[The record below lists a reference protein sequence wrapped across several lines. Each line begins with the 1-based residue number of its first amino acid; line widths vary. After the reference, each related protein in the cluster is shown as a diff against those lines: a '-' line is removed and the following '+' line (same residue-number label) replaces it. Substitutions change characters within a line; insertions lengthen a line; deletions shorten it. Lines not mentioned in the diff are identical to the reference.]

1 MHIFHIITTLNK
13 GGAESHLVELC
24 RGLRDRAV
32 ALSVAFLKGDGYWA
46 PALNEMGVHTID
58 LGARGYADPSAIRR
72 LMRLIDAAE
81 PDILHAHMPPGEL
94 YLNFA
99 VRLGAPR
106 PCVISKHV
114 DRHPFYGGPGEA
126 RLERFCASPAREVI
140 CISQA
145 VNAYFAERWPEKLR
159 RKLTT
164 VRYGLKPMGDTET
177 AGLSA
182 DASALRAEWGVSSAE
197 ILFGI
202 AARLVEQKSIDTLLR
217 AFARLRAKS
226 EVPIKLAIVGHG
238 PLEAGLRSL
247 AAELGIADRVIWAG
261 FRTDIPVVMR
271 AFDVFTLSSIYE
283 GFGLVLL
290 EAMEASSPIVASG
303 ISAIPEI
310 VIDGH
315 TGLLVPPRDPEALGD
330 ALAKMLDRGRR
341 AAMGAA
347 GRKRLI
353 DAFSVERMTD
363 ETMAVYNRVLRR

>member
-1 MHIFHIITTLNK
+1 MHIFHVITTLSK
-13 GGAESHLVELC
+13 GGAETHLVELC
-24 RGLRDRAV
+24 HGLRSRGIE
-32 ALSVAFLKGDGYWA
+32 LTVAFLKGDGYWA
-46 PALNEMGVHTID
+46 DALTAMGVHTVD
-58 LGARGYADPSAIRR
+58 LRAARYADPLAVGRLRR
-72 LMRLIDAAE
+72 EIWKAR
-81 PDILHAHMPPGEL
+81 PDILHAHMPPAEL
-94 YLNFA
+94 YAYIALRF
-99 VRLGAPR
+99 GATMPL
-106 PCVISKHV
+106 VISKHI
-114 DRHPFYGGPGEA
+114 DQFRFYDGPGEA
-126 RLERFCASPAREVI
+126 MVERVCAGPARTVI

-145 VNAYFAERWPEKLR
+145 VKEYFASRWPAHLR
-159 RKLTT
+159 SKLTV
-164 VRYGLKPMGDTET
+164 VRYGLRPT
-177 AGLSA
+177 ADCSGTIV
-182 DASALRAEWGVSSAE
+182 DASALRAEWGVSDAE
-197 ILFGI
+197 VLFGI

-226 EVPIKLAIVGHG
+226 EVPIKLAIVGLG

-247 AAELGIADRVIWAG
+247 AVELGIADRVIWAG

-290 EAMEASSPIVASG
+290 EAMEASTPIVASG

-315 TGLLVPPRDPEALGD
+315 TGLLVPPRDPEALCD
-330 ALAKMLDRGRR
+330 AMARMLDRDRR

-363 ETMAVYNRVLRR
+363 ETMAVYDRVLRR